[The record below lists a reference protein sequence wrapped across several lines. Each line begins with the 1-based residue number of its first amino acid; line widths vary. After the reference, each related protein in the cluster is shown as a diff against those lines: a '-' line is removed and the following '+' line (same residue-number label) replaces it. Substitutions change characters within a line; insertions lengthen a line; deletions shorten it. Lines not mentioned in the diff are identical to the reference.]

1 MEGVEAL
8 DDAEDHKGHDEEV
21 QNGVDKVAQAVHH
34 KGRVAVGP
42 GQPFG
47 VLHHMGVGA
56 DDNINALISQPLGGL
71 LLEVVDLVRAFG
83 AHVGADDEHIT
94 VGAHIGNLL
103 GNRLPVVEVHNAV
116 LRARGRRQAVR
127 VFGVGEV
134 AESDAVDG
142 LVDVVVVGA
151 EIVKAHRD
159 DIVRHGGPVR
169 HGSLNTCRTL
179 VVAVIVG
186 QAEHPESQI
195 IQRVGDGPGR

>member
-1 MEGVEAL
+1 
-8 DDAEDHKGHDEEV
+8 
-21 QNGVDKVAQAVHH
+21 
-34 KGRVAVGP
+34 
-42 GQPFG
+42 
-47 VLHHMGVGA
+47 MGVGA

-71 LLEVVDLVRAFG
+71 LLEVVDLVRALG
-83 AHVGADDEHIT
+83 AHVCADDEHIT

-116 LRARGRRQAVR
+116 RRARGRRQAVR
-127 VFGVGEV
+127 VFGVGKV

-169 HGSLNTCRTL
+169 HGSLNACRTL
-179 VVAVIVG
+179 IVAVVVG